1 MGALSPRQCPPL
13 KVEGSERYF
22 SLQFALQTYLSN
34 CFGEKLNGKGALQL
48 MGRLGSASP
57 LPRRCK
63 VWGTDLIPL
72 AWDRGHHGSHGA
84 LVLKEL
90 RTSPVI
96 PVMLFCLLD
105 QTLPIV
111 GLKKQ

>member
-13 KVEGSERYF
+13 KVEGSECYF

-63 VWGTDLIPL
+63 VWGTDLIP
-72 AWDRGHHGSHGA
+72 WHGIGA
-84 LVLKEL
+84 ITGATEL
-90 RTSPVI
+90 WFSKSCVRPQSS
-96 PVMLFCLLD
+96 
-105 QTLPIV
+105 Q
-111 GLKKQ
+111 